1 MSTCVALILFAL
13 ALGIHASEQA
23 RLPVFGCETFATAR
37 SIASLQSAVGS
48 HDVTV
53 DSVPLGATE
62 GDMLPATVFFP
73 SVPSRRIE
81 VVWRGG
87 EPERGPRYVRLR
99 GQPTDWRTKDGV
111 SIGTSLRQLE
121 RLNGRPFHLAGFG
134 TDAGVTVTS
143 WDGGRLR
150 SNADAQCRLLVR
162 VDSLPRLTRKQR
174 ALYEQVSGDRTFSSA
189 HPAMHALN
197 PRVGELLLEFPMER
211 SRVPGTPPAQE
222 R

>member
-1 MSTCVALILFAL
+1 MSNCVCLILCAL
-13 ALGIHASEQA
+13 ALGIPANEQA
-23 RLPVFGCETFATAR
+23 HLPVLSCETFATAR
-37 SIASLQSAVGS
+37 SIASLQSAIGS
-48 HDVTV
+48 PDVSV

-73 SVPSRRIE
+73 TVASRRIE

-87 EPERGPRYVRLR
+87 EPERGPLYVRLR
-99 GQPTDWRTKDGV
+99 GQPTEWRTKDGV

-121 RLNGRPFHLAGFG
+121 RLNGRPFHLVGFG
-134 TDAGVTVTS
+134 TDAGVNVTS

-150 SNADAQCRLLVR
+150 SNADAQCHWLVR
-162 VDSLPRLTRKQR
+162 VDSLPQLTPKQR
-174 ALYEQVSGDRTFSSA
+174 ALYVQVTGDRTFSSA
-189 HPAMHALN
+189 HPAMQALN

-211 SRVPGTPPAQE
+211 SRVPGAPPAHE